1 MIDTG
6 TGSPIVVVPGI
17 QGRWEW
23 MHPAIVTL
31 SRRHRVLTYSLSR
44 TKLDGNGNGFDH
56 FIEQLNQ
63 ILDTAELEQATICGV
78 SYGGLIALR
87 YAARH
92 ANRVSSL
99 ILVSTPGPSWKPNY
113 QVERYLQLPRLLSPA
128 FVARG
133 PSRLWHE
140 IARAHDT
147 LPACIAFSLKH
158 TFRVVTA
165 PCSPTQMAERIRLL
179 KGINFATDCL
189 KVTAPTLVITGEPRL
204 DRMVPVSSTKEF
216 LHVIPHAVSA
226 TLGRTG
232 HIGLLS
238 RPEDFAEIVEPFVA
252 AHDF

>member
-1 MIDTG
+1 
-6 TGSPIVVVPGI
+6 
-17 QGRWEW
+17 

-44 TKLDGNGNGFDH
+44 TKSDGQGFDH
-56 FIEQLNQ
+56 FVEQLNQ

-92 ANRVSSL
+92 THRVSSL

-113 QVERYLQLPRLLSPA
+113 QVERYLQLPHLLFPA

-133 PSRLWHE
+133 PSSLWHE

-147 LPACIAFSLKH
+147 LPACLAFSLKH

-179 KGINFATDCL
+179 KGTNFETDCL

-204 DRMVPVSSTKEF
+204 DRVVSVNSTKEF
-216 LHVIPHAVSA
+216 LHLIPHAVGA
-226 TLGRTG
+226 TLDRTG
-232 HIGLLS
+232 HIGLIS

>member
-6 TGSPIVVVPGI
+6 TGSPLVVVPGI

-44 TKLDGNGNGFDH
+44 TMSYGQGFDH
-56 FIEQLNQ
+56 FVEQLNQ

-92 ANRVSSL
+92 PHRVSSL

-113 QVERYLQLPRLLSPA
+113 QVERYLQLPHLLFPA

-133 PSRLWHE
+133 PSSLWHE

-147 LPACIAFSLKH
+147 LPACLAFSLKH

-179 KGINFATDCL
+179 KGTNFETDCL

-204 DRMVPVSSTKEF
+204 DRVVSVNSTKEF
-216 LHVIPHAVSA
+216 LHLIPHAVGA
-226 TLGRTG
+226 TLDRTG
-232 HIGLLS
+232 HIGLIS